1 MINRIINIVS
11 QYVDA
16 PKETISEEA
25 NIFDLGVDSLR
36 MLKII
41 MEIEEIYNVKF
52 EDKEIVDIRSAF
64 DIEKNILEKIK

>member
-16 PKETISEEA
+16 PKETISGEA